1 MILHE
6 NRKSSDM
13 DISTYIEARK
23 AIVEQ
28 WYSKET
34 EDLKLSCLEEDSVVD
49 ILDLLADDQEAS
61 LAVVDAKHLLVGII
75 TERDIIKYLAEGN
88 VLSNQTKVGKLMT
101 RNVMTGSPDMYCVD
115 ALKVMVKGDFRNLP
129 IVVEGKFLGIL
140 SIIDAAK
147 AKLIEAL
154 SRSKD
159 VFDAL
164 ISFGTDLPSL
174 NIDQSMQEAFELLNG
189 NKTPFLTVKDKGD
202 IVDYLTYH
210 EIIRIRLRSK

>member
-1 MILHE
+1 
-6 NRKSSDM
+6 M

-75 TERDIIKYLAEGN
+75 TERDIIKYFAKGN
-88 VLSNQTKVGKLMT
+88 VLNNQTKVGALMT
-101 RNVMTGSPDMYCVD
+101 RNVMSGSPNMYCVD
-115 ALKVMVKGDFRNLP
+115 ALKVMVTGDFRNLP

-147 AKLIEAL
+147 ARLLETI
-154 SRSKD
+154 SRSND

-164 ISFGTDLPSL
+164 RSFGTNMPSVSV
-174 NIDQSMQEAFELLNG
+174 DQTMREAFEVLTG
-189 NKTPFLTVKDKGD
+189 QKAPFLTVKDDGE
-202 IVDYLTYH
+202 IVDYLSSQ
-210 EIIRIRLRSK
+210 EINRIRLRLK

>member
-1 MILHE
+1 
-6 NRKSSDM
+6 M

-28 WYSKET
+28 WYSKEAQ
-34 EDLKLSCLEEDSVVD
+34 DLKLSCLEEDSVVD

-75 TERDIIKYLAEGN
+75 TERDIIKYFAEGN
-88 VLSNQTKVGKLMT
+88 VLNNQTKVGELMT
-101 RNVMTGSPDMYCVD
+101 RNVMSGSPDMYCVD

-147 AKLIEAL
+147 ARLLETI
-154 SRSKD
+154 SRSND

-164 ISFGTDLPSL
+164 RSFGTNMPSVSV
-174 NIDQSMQEAFELLNG
+174 DQTMREAFEVLTG
-189 NKTPFLTVKDKGD
+189 QKAPFLTVKDDGE
-202 IVDYLTYH
+202 IVDYLSSQ
-210 EIIRIRLRSK
+210 EINRIRLRLK

>member
-1 MILHE
+1 
-6 NRKSSDM
+6 M

-147 AKLIEAL
+147 ARLLETI
-154 SRSKD
+154 SRSND

-164 ISFGTDLPSL
+164 RSFGTNMPSVSV
-174 NIDQSMQEAFELLNG
+174 DQTMREAFEVLTG
-189 NKTPFLTVKDKGD
+189 QKAPFLTVKDDGE
-202 IVDYLTYH
+202 IVDYLSSQ
-210 EIIRIRLRSK
+210 EINRIRLRLK

>member
-49 ILDLLADDQEAS
+49 ILNLLADDQEAS
-61 LAVVDAKHLLVGII
+61 LAIVDAKHLLVGII
-75 TERDIIKYLAEGN
+75 TERDIIKYFAEGN
-88 VLSNQTKVGKLMT
+88 VLNNQTKVGELMT
-101 RNVMTGSPDMYCVD
+101 RNVMSGSPDMYCVD

-147 AKLIEAL
+147 ARLLETI
-154 SRSKD
+154 SRSND

-164 ISFGTDLPSL
+164 RSFGTNMPSVSV
-174 NIDQSMQEAFELLNG
+174 DQTMMEAFEVLTG
-189 NKTPFLTVKDKGD
+189 QKAPFLTVKDDGE
-202 IVDYLTYH
+202 IVDYLSSQ
-210 EIIRIRLRSK
+210 EINRIRLRLK

>member
-1 MILHE
+1 
-6 NRKSSDM
+6 M

-34 EDLKLSCLEEDSVVD
+34 QDLKLSCLEEDSVVD

-75 TERDIIKYLAEGN
+75 TERDIIKYFAEGN
-88 VLSNQTKVGKLMT
+88 ILNNQTKVGELMT
-101 RNVMTGSPDMYCVD
+101 RNVMSGSPDMYCVD

-147 AKLIEAL
+147 ARLLETI
-154 SRSKD
+154 SRSND

-164 ISFGTDLPSL
+164 RSFGTNMPSVRV
-174 NIDQSMQEAFELLNG
+174 DQTMREAFEVLTG
-189 NKTPFLTVKDKGD
+189 QKAPFLTVKDDGE
-202 IVDYLTYH
+202 IVDYLSSQ
-210 EIIRIRLRSK
+210 EINRIRLRTK

>member
-1 MILHE
+1 
-6 NRKSSDM
+6 M

-75 TERDIIKYLAEGN
+75 TERDIIKYFAKGN
-88 VLSNQTKVGKLMT
+88 VLNNQTKVGALMT
-101 RNVMTGSPDMYCVD
+101 RNVMSGSPNMYCVD
-115 ALKVMVKGDFRNLP
+115 ALKVMVTGDFRNLP

-147 AKLIEAL
+147 ARLLETI
-154 SRSKD
+154 SRSND

-164 ISFGTDLPSL
+164 RSFGTNMPSVSV
-174 NIDQSMQEAFELLNG
+174 DQTMREAFEVLTG
-189 NKTPFLTVKDKGD
+189 QKAPFLTVKDDGE
-202 IVDYLTYH
+202 IVDYLSSQ
-210 EIIRIRLRSK
+210 EINRIRLRTK

>member
-1 MILHE
+1 
-6 NRKSSDM
+6 M

-34 EDLKLSCLEEDSVVD
+34 QDLKLSCLEEDSVVD

-75 TERDIIKYLAEGN
+75 TERDIIKYFAECN
-88 VLSNQTKVGKLMT
+88 VLNSQTKVGELMT
-101 RNVMTGSPDMYCVD
+101 RNVLSGSPDMYCVD

-147 AKLIEAL
+147 ARLLETI
-154 SRSKD
+154 SRSND

-164 ISFGTDLPSL
+164 RSFGTNMPSVSV
-174 NIDQSMQEAFELLNG
+174 DQTMLEAFEVLTG
-189 NKTPFLTVKDKGD
+189 QKAPFLTVKDDGE
-202 IVDYLTYH
+202 IVDYLSSQ
-210 EIIRIRLRSK
+210 EINRIRLKLK

>member
-1 MILHE
+1 
-6 NRKSSDM
+6 M

-75 TERDIIKYLAEGN
+75 TERDIIKYFAEGN
-88 VLSNQTKVGKLMT
+88 VLNNQTKVGELMT
-101 RNVMTGSPDMYCVD
+101 RNVMSGSPDMYCVD

-147 AKLIEAL
+147 ARLLETI
-154 SRSKD
+154 SRSND
-159 VFDAL
+159 IFDAL
-164 ISFGTDLPSL
+164 RSFGTNMPSVSV
-174 NIDQSMQEAFELLNG
+174 DQTMREAFEVLTG
-189 NKTPFLTVKDKGD
+189 QKAPFLTVKDDGE
-202 IVDYLTYH
+202 IVDYLSSQ
-210 EIIRIRLRSK
+210 EINRIRLRLK

>member
-34 EDLKLSCLEEDSVVD
+34 EDLKLSCLEEDCVVD

-88 VLSNQTKVGKLMT
+88 VLSNQIKVGKLMT

-147 AKLIEAL
+147 ARLLETI
-154 SRSKD
+154 SRSND

-164 ISFGTDLPSL
+164 RSFGTNMPSVSV
-174 NIDQSMQEAFELLNG
+174 DQTMREAFEVLTG
-189 NKTPFLTVKDKGD
+189 QKAPFLTVKDDGE
-202 IVDYLTYH
+202 IVDYLSSQ
-210 EIIRIRLRSK
+210 EINRIRLRLK

>member
-1 MILHE
+1 
-6 NRKSSDM
+6 M

-34 EDLKLSCLEEDSVVD
+34 QDLKLSCLEEDSVVD

-75 TERDIIKYLAEGN
+75 TERDIIKYFAEGN
-88 VLSNQTKVGKLMT
+88 VLNSQTKVGELMT
-101 RNVMTGSPDMYCVD
+101 RNVLSGSPDMYCVD

-147 AKLIEAL
+147 ARLLETI
-154 SRSKD
+154 SRSND

-164 ISFGTDLPSL
+164 RSFGTNMPSVSV
-174 NIDQSMQEAFELLNG
+174 DQTMLEAFEVLTG
-189 NKTPFLTVKDKGD
+189 QKAPFLTVKDDGE
-202 IVDYLTYH
+202 IVDYLSSQ
-210 EIIRIRLRSK
+210 EINRIRLRLK

>member
-1 MILHE
+1 
-6 NRKSSDM
+6 M

-34 EDLKLSCLEEDSVVD
+34 QDLKLSCLEEDSVVD

-75 TERDIIKYLAEGN
+75 TERDIIKYFAKGN
-88 VLSNQTKVGKLMT
+88 VLNNQTKVGALMT
-101 RNVMTGSPDMYCVD
+101 RNVMSGSPNMYCVD
-115 ALKVMVKGDFRNLP
+115 ALKVMVTGDFRNLP

-147 AKLIEAL
+147 ARLLETI
-154 SRSKD
+154 SRSND

-164 ISFGTDLPSL
+164 RSFGTNMPSVSV
-174 NIDQSMQEAFELLNG
+174 DQTMREAFEVLTG
-189 NKTPFLTVKDKGD
+189 QKAPFLTVKDDGE
-202 IVDYLTYH
+202 IVDYLSSQ
-210 EIIRIRLRSK
+210 EINRIRLRTK